1 MALREG
7 VDMPAL
13 ERERGGAGDRG
24 RRKEGGR
31 KKYKQTC
38 MEFSTR
44 QVYKIRQN
52 KKQ

>member
-24 RRKEGGR
+24 RRKEGGEEEI
-31 KKYKQTC
+31 QTD
-38 MEFSTR
+38 MYGGRE
-44 QVYKIRQN
+44 
-52 KKQ
+52 